1 MPRNLIIRVGIDASG
16 YSKGLKRVKEETKSV
31 SEQMEQE
38 TAAASVSQ
46 RVNKIMAEKS
56 YTAVPQAGTSV
67 TDRVG
72 SMLNGGI
79 PLITEVDVNNIA
91 EARRQAEDLA
101 AAITKM
107 EAKGAALPSAKF
119 ADAEKYYQASAMYEG
134 ITAKIYDYDTALR
147 QQLQAQIEGEAAA
160 VQQAQAQ
167 EAAAESQRNVSR
179 ETQGLAGKVKSAW
192 GNLIR
197 YVRGLQSTEEAANDA
212 ARGVSRFSSAAS
224 TTARVTGWLGRSA
237 LQLVKLPFRVLGS
250 GASLI
255 KRMGDSARSSS
266 GGLSSMVRSIRN
278 IGLLSVGLRIAGA
291 AFGRLRSIVSEYISS
306 NAQLQAQVNGLK
318 NGLGQALAPAIGM
331 VVNLFA
337 QLMPYVLGVANA
349 IGSLMG
355 SLFGSAWNKAAA
367 GASKTAAATGSAAK
381 AQKELN
387 NQLLGF
393 DTITRLE
400 DNDTSDAS
408 GGGGGGGAGATAI
421 EAKTPAWMER
431 FKKSFT
437 DLFTSDEF
445 KAANIGGKLGMSL
458 QTGLDWLG
466 GEAMNFDWNGVG
478 KKLRANWDSF
488 WSSGAVESF
497 GRTVGIALAGIGD
510 LIIGFMGPAWDEM
523 GQAWKNEGV
532 QGILVYVGGM
542 LTAGVGKLTSGLF
555 TRLISPMFQG
565 MADFFREHGHQ
576 SLAGFFQGLADK
588 TAKIGQDIKTYFVDP
603 IVNGVKNLLG
613 IHSPSTVFAGIASYC
628 VEGFTQKFG
637 QLKNKITEKV
647 TGVWDSVKNVADK
660 VKNAFR
666 FNWQLPSLKLPHIQ
680 VDWVKAGG
688 VLSKFLGI
696 SHIPSLS
703 VKWFAQ
709 GGILNGAQLFGR
721 AGGTLLGGGEA
732 GREAVL
738 PLDSNTGWMDKIA
751 DRVVSRLGTGND
763 GPVTINLILDGKTLT
778 SYVIQSLRRQAR
790 GSGQPAWG

>member
-16 YSKGLKRVKEETKSV
+16 YSKGLKKVKEETKSV
-31 SEQMEQE
+31 SDQLAKT

-46 RVNKIMAEKS
+46 RVAP
-56 YTAVPQAGTSV
+56 AQAGTSV

-72 SMLNGGI
+72 SMLKEGGI
-79 PLITEVDVNNIA
+79 PLITDVDVNNIA
-91 EARRQAEDLA
+91 EARRQAADLA
-101 AAITKM
+101 AVMTKLQ
-107 EAKGAALPSAKF
+107 AKGAGAK
-119 ADAEKYYQASAMYEG
+119 DATGPDVEKYWQVKGMYEA
-134 ITAKIYDYDTALR
+134 ITDDIRTYDTALAE
-147 QQLQAQIEGEAAA
+147 QAG
-160 VQQAQAQ
+160 AQANA
-167 EAAAESQRNVSR
+167 EAEAER
-179 ETQGLAGKVKSAW
+179 LARAENSVLWNLGKIAGDNKT
-192 GNLIR
+192 GNFF
-197 YVRGLQSTEEAANDA
+197 RGLYNNVEKCRSGFQKFRQVQADSEAEMYRVSSRARSVGRAIGNVANA
-212 ARGVSRFSSAAS
+212 LGRIVRAP
-224 TTARVTGWLGRSA
+224 VTGIKKIASKLQEVGHSA
-237 LQLVKLPFRVLGS
+237 K
-250 GASLI
+250 
-255 KRMGDSARSSS
+255 SST

-278 IGLLSVGLRIAGA
+278 IGLLSVGLRLAGA
-291 AFGRLRSIVSEYISS
+291 AFGRLRSIVSDYISS

-318 NGLGQALAPAIGM
+318 NGLGQALAPAVGM
-331 VVNLFA
+331 VVNLFS

-355 SLFGSAWNKAAA
+355 SLFGSAWSKAAA

-437 DLFTSDEF
+437 DLFASDEF

-488 WSSGAVESF
+488 WNSGAVESL

-510 LIIGFMGPAWDEM
+510 LIIGFMGPAWNEM

-542 LTAGVGKLTSGLF
+542 LTAGVLKLTSGLF

-565 MADFFREHGHQ
+565 MADFFRKHGHQ

-588 TAKIGQDIKTYFVDP
+588 TAKIGQDIKTHFVDP

-613 IHSPSTVFAGIASYC
+613 IHSPSTVFADIAGYC
-628 VEGFTQKFG
+628 VEGFTQKFS

-660 VKNAFR
+660 VKNAFH

-688 VLSKFLGI
+688 VLSKFFGI
-696 SHIPSLS
+696 SHIPNLS

-721 AGGTLLGGGEA
+721 VGSTLLGGGEA

-738 PLDSNTGWMDKIA
+738 PLDRNTGWMDKIA

-763 GPVTINLILDGKTLT
+763 GPVTINLLLDGKTLT

>member
-16 YSKGLKRVKEETKSV
+16 YSKGLKKVKEETQSV
-31 SEQMEQE
+31 SDQLAKT
-38 TAAASVSQ
+38 TAAASMSQ
-46 RVNKIMAEKS
+46 RVAP
-56 YTAVPQAGTSV
+56 AQAGTSV

-72 SMLNGGI
+72 SMLKEGGI
-79 PLITEVDVNNIA
+79 PLITDVDVNNIA
-91 EARRQAEDLA
+91 EARRQAADLA
-101 AAITKM
+101 AVMTKLQ
-107 EAKGAALPSAKF
+107 AKGAAAK
-119 ADAEKYYQASAMYEG
+119 DATGPDVEKYWQVKGMYEA
-134 ITAKIYDYDTALR
+134 ITADIYNYDEALR
-147 QQLQAQIEGEAAA
+147 QQYQAQMDAENAA
-160 VQQAQAQ
+160 VSQAQAQ
-167 EAAAESQRNVSR
+167 EAAAAGQRDVSR
-179 ETQGLAGKVKSAW
+179 ETQGLAGKIKSAW
-192 GNLIR
+192 GSLKSYIK
-197 YVRGLQSTEEAANDA
+197 GLYSTEEAANDA
-212 ARGVSRFSSAAS
+212 ARGVSRFSGAAS

-250 GASLI
+250 GASMI
-255 KRMGDSARSSS
+255 RRMGDSARSST
-266 GGLSSMVRSIRN
+266 GGLSSMVRSLRN
-278 IGLLSVGLRIAGA
+278 ISLLSVGLKIAGA
-291 AFGRLRSIVSEYISS
+291 AFGRLRSIVSDYISN

-400 DNDTSDAS
+400 DNSSEDSS
-408 GGGGGGGAGATAI
+408 GGGGGGGGAGATAI

-437 DLFTSDEF
+437 DLFASDEF
-445 KAANIGGKLGMSL
+445 EAANIGGKLGMSL
-458 QTGLDWLG
+458 QTALDWLG
-466 GEAMNFDWNGVG
+466 SEAMNFDWNGVG

-488 WSSGAVESF
+488 WNSGAVESL

-588 TAKIGQDIKTYFVDP
+588 TAKIGQDIKTHFVDP

-660 VKNAFR
+660 IKNAFK

-680 VDWVKAGG
+680 VDWVEAGG

-721 AGGTLLGGGEA
+721 AGSTLLGGGEA

-763 GPVTINLILDGKTLT
+763 GPVTINLLLDGKILT

-790 GSGQPAWG
+790 GAGQPAWG

>member
-16 YSKGLKRVKEETKSV
+16 YSKGLKKVKEETQSV
-31 SEQMEQE
+31 SDQLAKT

-46 RVNKIMAEKS
+46 RVAP
-56 YTAVPQAGTSV
+56 AQAGTSV

-72 SMLNGGI
+72 SMLKEGGI
-79 PLITEVDVNNIA
+79 PLITEIDVNNIA

-101 AAITKM
+101 AVMTKLQ
-107 EAKGAALPSAKF
+107 AKGAGAK
-119 ADAEKYYQASAMYEG
+119 DATGPDVEKYWQVKGMYEA
-134 ITAKIYDYDTALR
+134 ITDDIRTYDTALAE
-147 QQLQAQIEGEAAA
+147 QAG
-160 VQQAQAQ
+160 AQANA
-167 EAAAESQRNVSR
+167 EAEAER
-179 ETQGLAGKVKSAW
+179 LARAENSVLWNLGKIAGDNKT
-192 GNLIR
+192 GNFF
-197 YVRGLQSTEEAANDA
+197 RGLYNNVEKCRSGFQKFRQVQADSEAEMYRVSSRARSVGRAIGNVANA
-212 ARGVSRFSSAAS
+212 LGRIVRAP
-224 TTARVTGWLGRSA
+224 VTGIKKIASKLQEVGHSA
-237 LQLVKLPFRVLGS
+237 K
-250 GASLI
+250 
-255 KRMGDSARSSS
+255 SST

-278 IGLLSVGLRIAGA
+278 IGLLSVGLRLAGA
-291 AFGRLRSIVSEYISS
+291 AFGRLRSIVSDYISN

-318 NGLGQALAPAIGM
+318 AGLGQALAPAIGM
-331 VVNLFA
+331 VINLFA

-445 KAANIGGKLGMSL
+445 KAANIGGKLGMSI

-466 GEAMNFDWNGVG
+466 TEAGNFDWSGAG
-478 KKLRANWDSF
+478 KRLRANWDSF

-497 GRTVGIALAGIGD
+497 GRTLGTVLAGIGD
-510 LIIGFMGPAWDEM
+510 FAIGFLGPTWSELQ
-523 GQAWKNEGV
+523 QAWKNEGV
-532 QGILVYVGGM
+532 QGILVYIGGM
-542 LTAGVGKLTSGLF
+542 TLAGVGKLTSGLF

-588 TAKIGQDIKTYFVDP
+588 TAKIGQDLKTYFVDP

-613 IHSPSTVFAGIASYC
+613 IHSPSTVFEGIAGYC
-628 VEGFTQKFG
+628 VEGFTQKFS

-660 VKNAFR
+660 VKNAFH

-680 VDWVKAGG
+680 VDWVEAGG
-688 VLSKFLGI
+688 VLSKFFGI
-696 SHIPSLS
+696 SHIPNLS

-721 AGGTLLGGGEA
+721 VGSTLLGGGEA

-738 PLDSNTGWMDKIA
+738 PLDRNTGWMDKIA

-763 GPVTINLILDGKTLT
+763 GPVTINLMLDGKILT

-790 GSGQPAWG
+790 GAGQPAWG

>member
-16 YSKGLKRVKEETKSV
+16 YSKGLKKVKEETQSV
-31 SEQMEQE
+31 SDQLAKT
-38 TAAASVSQ
+38 TAAASMSQ
-46 RVNKIMAEKS
+46 RVAP
-56 YTAVPQAGTSV
+56 AQAGTSV

-72 SMLNGGI
+72 SMLKEGGI
-79 PLITEVDVNNIA
+79 PLITDINVNNIA
-91 EARRQAEDLA
+91 EARRQAADLA
-101 AAITKM
+101 AVMTKLQ
-107 EAKGAALPSAKF
+107 AKGAATPGATG
-119 ADAEKYYQASAMYEG
+119 ADAEKYWQVKGMYEA
-134 ITAKIYDYDTALR
+134 ITTDIYNYDEALR
-147 QQLQAQIEGEAAA
+147 QQYQAQMDAENAA
-160 VQQAQAQ
+160 VSQAQAQ
-167 EAAAESQRNVSR
+167 ETAAESQRNVSR

-192 GNLIR
+192 GSLKSYIK
-197 YVRGLQSTEEAANDA
+197 GLYSTEDAANDA
-212 ARGVSRFSSAAS
+212 ARGVSRFSRAAS

-291 AFGRLRSIVSEYISS
+291 AFGRLRGIVSEYISS
-306 NAQLQAQVNGLK
+306 NTQLQAQVNGLK

-355 SLFGSAWNKAAA
+355 SLFGSAWSKAAA

-488 WSSGAVESF
+488 WSSGAVESL

-532 QGILVYVGGM
+532 QGIIVYVGGM

-588 TAKIGQDIKTYFVDP
+588 TAKIGQDIKTHFVDP

-613 IHSPSTVFAGIASYC
+613 IHSPSTVFAGIAGYC
-628 VEGFTQKFG
+628 VEGFTRKFS

-660 VKNAFR
+660 VKNAFK

-680 VDWVKAGG
+680 VDWVEAGG

-696 SHIPSLS
+696 SHIPNLS

-721 AGGTLLGGGEA
+721 AGSTLLGGGEA

-738 PLDSNTGWMDKIA
+738 PLDRNTGWMDKIA

>member
-16 YSKGLKRVKEETKSV
+16 YSKGLKKVEAETKSV
-31 SEQMEQE
+31 SEKLANE
-38 TAAASVSQ
+38 TSSVSQ
-46 RVNKIMAEKS
+46 RVAAS
-56 YTAVPQAGTSV
+56 QRVAPAQAGTSV

-72 SMLNGGI
+72 SMLKEGGI
-79 PLITEVDVNNIA
+79 PLITDIDVNNIA

-101 AAITKM
+101 AVMTKLQ
-107 EAKGAALPSAKF
+107 AKGAGAK
-119 ADAEKYYQASAMYEG
+119 DATGPDVEKYWQVKGMYEA
-134 ITAKIYDYDTALR
+134 ITDDIRTYDTALAE
-147 QQLQAQIEGEAAA
+147 QAG
-160 VQQAQAQ
+160 AQANA
-167 EAAAESQRNVSR
+167 EAEAER
-179 ETQGLAGKVKSAW
+179 LARAENSVLWNLGKIAGDNKT
-192 GNLIR
+192 GNFF
-197 YVRGLQSTEEAANDA
+197 RGLYNNVEKCRSGFQKFRQVQADSEAEMYRVSSRARSVGRAIGNVANA
-212 ARGVSRFSSAAS
+212 LGRIVRAP
-224 TTARVTGWLGRSA
+224 VTGIKKIASKLQEVGHSA
-237 LQLVKLPFRVLGS
+237 K
-250 GASLI
+250 
-255 KRMGDSARSSS
+255 SST

-278 IGLLSVGLRIAGA
+278 IGLLSVGLRLAGA
-291 AFGRLRSIVSEYISS
+291 AFGRLRSIVSDYISN

-331 VVNLFA
+331 VVNLFS

-393 DTITRLE
+393 NTITRLE
-400 DNDTSDAS
+400 DNSSEDSS
-408 GGGGGGGAGATAI
+408 GGGGGGGGAGATAI

-437 DLFTSDEF
+437 DLFASDEF

-458 QTGLDWLG
+458 QTALDWLG

-488 WSSGAVESF
+488 WNSGAVESL

-555 TRLISPMFQG
+555 TRLIAPMFQG

-588 TAKIGQDIKTYFVDP
+588 TAKIGQDIKTHFVDP

-613 IHSPSTVFAGIASYC
+613 IHSPSTVFADIASYC
-628 VEGFTQKFG
+628 VEGFTQKFN

-660 VKNAFR
+660 VKNAFH

-680 VDWVKAGG
+680 VDWVEAGG

-696 SHIPSLS
+696 SHIPNLS

-721 AGGTLLGGGEA
+721 VGSTLLGGGEA

-738 PLDSNTGWMDKIA
+738 PLDRNTGWMDKIA

-763 GPVTINLILDGKTLT
+763 GPVIINLLLDGKTLT

>member
-16 YSKGLKRVKEETKSV
+16 YSKGLKKVKEETKSV
-31 SEQMEQE
+31 SDQLAKTT
-38 TAAASVSQ
+38 TAASMSQ
-46 RVNKIMAEKS
+46 RVAP
-56 YTAVPQAGTSV
+56 AQAGTSV

-72 SMLNGGI
+72 SMLKEGGI
-79 PLITEVDVNNIA
+79 PLITEIDVNNIA

-101 AAITKM
+101 AVMTKLQ
-107 EAKGAALPSAKF
+107 AKGAGAK
-119 ADAEKYYQASAMYEG
+119 DATGPDVEKYWQVKGMYEA
-134 ITAKIYDYDTALR
+134 ITDDIRTYDTALAE
-147 QQLQAQIEGEAAA
+147 QAG
-160 VQQAQAQ
+160 AQANA
-167 EAAAESQRNVSR
+167 EAEAER
-179 ETQGLAGKVKSAW
+179 LARAENSVLWNLGKIAGDNKT
-192 GNLIR
+192 GNFF
-197 YVRGLQSTEEAANDA
+197 RGLYNNVEKCRSGFQKFRQVQADSEAEMYRVSSRARSVGRAIGNVANA
-212 ARGVSRFSSAAS
+212 LGRIVRAP
-224 TTARVTGWLGRSA
+224 VTGIKKIASKLQEVGHSA
-237 LQLVKLPFRVLGS
+237 K
-250 GASLI
+250 
-255 KRMGDSARSSS
+255 SST

-278 IGLLSVGLRIAGA
+278 IGLLSVGLRLAGA
-291 AFGRLRSIVSEYISS
+291 AFGRLRSIVSDYISN

-331 VVNLFA
+331 VVNLFS
-337 QLMPYVLGVANA
+337 QLIPYVLGVANA

-445 KAANIGGKLGMSL
+445 KAANIGGKLGMSI

-466 GEAMNFDWNGVG
+466 TEAGNFDWSGAG
-478 KKLRANWDSF
+478 KRLRANWDSF

-497 GRTVGIALAGIGD
+497 GRTLGTVLAGIGD
-510 LIIGFMGPAWDEM
+510 FAIGFLGPTWSELQ
-523 GQAWKNEGV
+523 QAWKNEGV
-532 QGILVYVGGM
+532 QGILVYIGGM
-542 LTAGVGKLTSGLF
+542 TLAGVGKLTSGLF

-613 IHSPSTVFAGIASYC
+613 IHSPSTVFAGIAGYC
-628 VEGFTQKFG
+628 VEGFTQKFS

-660 VKNAFR
+660 VKNAFH

-680 VDWVKAGG
+680 VDWVEAGG
-688 VLSKFLGI
+688 VLSKFFGI
-696 SHIPSLS
+696 SHIPNLS

-721 AGGTLLGGGEA
+721 VGSTLLGGGEA

-738 PLDSNTGWMDKIA
+738 PLDRNTGWMDKIA

-763 GPVTINLILDGKTLT
+763 GPVTINLLLDGKTLT

>member
-16 YSKGLKRVKEETKSV
+16 YSKGLKRVKEETQSV
-31 SEQMEQE
+31 SDQLAKT

-46 RVNKIMAEKS
+46 RVAP
-56 YTAVPQAGTSV
+56 AQAGTSV

-72 SMLNGGI
+72 SMLKEGGI
-79 PLITEVDVNNIA
+79 PLITDIDVNNIA

-101 AAITKM
+101 AVMTKLQ
-107 EAKGAALPSAKF
+107 AKGAAASGATG
-119 ADAEKYYQASAMYEG
+119 ADAEKYWQVKGMYEA
-134 ITAKIYDYDTALR
+134 ITADIYNYDEALR
-147 QQLQAQIEGEAAA
+147 QQYQAQLDAENAA
-160 VQQAQAQ
+160 VSQAQAQ
-167 EAAAESQRNVSR
+167 ESAAASQRDVSR
-179 ETQGLAGKVKSAW
+179 ETQGLAGKIKSAW
-192 GNLIR
+192 GSLKSYIK
-197 YVRGLQSTEEAANDA
+197 GLYSTDEAANDA

-250 GASLI
+250 GASMI
-255 KRMGDSARSSS
+255 RRMGDSARSSS

-306 NAQLQAQVNGLK
+306 NDALQAQVNGLK

-400 DNDTSDAS
+400 DNSSEDSS
-408 GGGGGGGAGATAI
+408 GGGGGGGGAGATAI

-437 DLFTSDEF
+437 DLFASDEF

-458 QTGLDWLG
+458 QTALDWLG
-466 GEAMNFDWNGVG
+466 SEAMNFDWNGVG

-488 WSSGAVESF
+488 WNSGAVESL

-613 IHSPSTVFAGIASYC
+613 IHSPSTVFADIAGYC

-647 TGVWDSVKNVADK
+647 TGVWDAVKDVADK

-680 VDWVKAGG
+680 VDWVAAGG

-703 VKWFAQ
+703 VKWFAK
-709 GGILNGAQLFGR
+709 GGILDGAQLFGR
-721 AGGTLLGGGEA
+721 AGSTLLGGGEA

-751 DRVVSRLGTGND
+751 DRVVSRLGTWND
-763 GPVTINLILDGKTLT
+763 GPVTINLILDGRTLT
-778 SYVIQSLRRQAR
+778 SYVIQSLRRRAR

>member
-16 YSKGLKRVKEETKSV
+16 YSKGLKRVKEETQSV
-31 SEQMEQE
+31 SDQLAKT

-46 RVNKIMAEKS
+46 RVAP
-56 YTAVPQAGTSV
+56 AQAGTSV

-72 SMLNGGI
+72 SMIKEGGI
-79 PLITEVDVNNIA
+79 PLITDIDVNNIA

-101 AAITKM
+101 AVMTKLQ
-107 EAKGAALPSAKF
+107 AKGAAASGATG
-119 ADAEKYYQASAMYEG
+119 ADAEKYWQVKGMYEA
-134 ITAKIYDYDTALR
+134 ITADIYNYDEALR
-147 QQLQAQIEGEAAA
+147 QQYQAQMDAENAA
-160 VQQAQAQ
+160 VSQAQAQ
-167 EAAAESQRNVSR
+167 EAAAAGQRDVSR
-179 ETQGLAGKVKSAW
+179 ETQGLAGKIKRAW
-192 GNLIR
+192 GSLKSYIK
-197 YVRGLQSTEEAANDA
+197 GLHSTEEAANDA
-212 ARGVSRFSSAAS
+212 ARGVSRFSGAAS

-255 KRMGDSARSSS
+255 KRMGDSARSST
-266 GGLSSMVRSIRN
+266 GGLGSMVRSIRN

-291 AFGRLRSIVSEYISS
+291 AFGRLRSIVSDYISS

-400 DNDTSDAS
+400 DNSSEDSS
-408 GGGGGGGAGATAI
+408 GGGGGGGGPGATAI

-431 FKKSFT
+431 FKNSFT

-458 QTGLDWLG
+458 QTALDWLG

-488 WSSGAVESF
+488 WNSGAVESL

-510 LIIGFMGPAWDEM
+510 LIIGFLGPAWDEM
-523 GQAWKNEGV
+523 GQAWKNKGV

-588 TAKIGQDIKTYFVDP
+588 TAKIGQDIKIHFVDP

-613 IHSPSTVFAGIASYC
+613 IHSPSTVFADIASYC

-637 QLKNKITEKV
+637 KLKNKITEKV

-680 VDWVKAGG
+680 VDWVAAGG

-703 VKWFAQ
+703 VKWFAK
-709 GGILNGAQLFGR
+709 GGILDGAQLFGR
-721 AGGTLLGGGEA
+721 AGSTLLGGGEA

-763 GPVTINLILDGKTLT
+763 GPVTINLLLDGKILT

-790 GSGQPAWG
+790 GAGQPAWG

>member
-16 YSKGLKRVKEETKSV
+16 YSKGLKKVKEETKSV
-31 SEQMEQE
+31 SDQLAKT

-46 RVNKIMAEKS
+46 RVAP
-56 YTAVPQAGTSV
+56 AQAGTSV

-72 SMLNGGI
+72 SMLKEGGT
-79 PLITEVDVNNIA
+79 PLITDVDVNNIA
-91 EARRQAEDLA
+91 EARRQAADLA
-101 AAITKM
+101 AVMTKLQ
-107 EAKGAALPSAKF
+107 AKGAAAK
-119 ADAEKYYQASAMYEG
+119 DATGPDVEKYWQVKGMYEA
-134 ITAKIYDYDTALR
+134 ITDDIRTYDTALAE
-147 QQLQAQIEGEAAA
+147 QAG
-160 VQQAQAQ
+160 AQANA
-167 EAAAESQRNVSR
+167 EAEAERLSR
-179 ETQGLAGKVKSAW
+179 AENSVLWNLGKIAGDNKT
-192 GNLIR
+192 GNFF
-197 YVRGLQSTEEAANDA
+197 RGLYNNVEKCRSGFQKFRQVQADSEAEMYRVSSRARSVGRAIGNVANA
-212 ARGVSRFSSAAS
+212 LGRIVRAP
-224 TTARVTGWLGRSA
+224 VTGIKKIASKLQEVGHSA
-237 LQLVKLPFRVLGS
+237 K
-250 GASLI
+250 
-255 KRMGDSARSSS
+255 SST

-278 IGLLSVGLRIAGA
+278 IGLLSVGLRLAGA
-291 AFGRLRSIVSEYISS
+291 AFGRLRSIVSDYISS

-355 SLFGSAWNKAAA
+355 SLFGSAWSKAAA

-488 WSSGAVESF
+488 WNSGAVESL

-565 MADFFREHGHQ
+565 MADFFRKHGHQ

-588 TAKIGQDIKTYFVDP
+588 TAKIGQDIKTHFVDP

-613 IHSPSTVFAGIASYC
+613 IHSPSTVFAGIAGYC
-628 VEGFTQKFG
+628 VEGFTQKFS

-660 VKNAFR
+660 VKNAFK

-680 VDWVKAGG
+680 VDWVEAGG

-696 SHIPSLS
+696 SHIPNLS

-721 AGGTLLGGGEA
+721 AGSTLLGGGEA

-738 PLDSNTGWMDKIA
+738 PLDRNTGWMDKIA

>member
-16 YSKGLKRVKEETKSV
+16 YSKGLKKVKEETQSV
-31 SEQMEQE
+31 SDQLAKT

-46 RVNKIMAEKS
+46 RVAP
-56 YTAVPQAGTSV
+56 AQAGTSV

-72 SMLNGGI
+72 SMLKEGGI
-79 PLITEVDVNNIA
+79 PLITDVDVNNIA
-91 EARRQAEDLA
+91 EARRQAADLA
-101 AAITKM
+101 AVMTKLQ
-107 EAKGAALPSAKF
+107 AKGAGAK
-119 ADAEKYYQASAMYEG
+119 DATGPDVEKYWQVKGMYEA
-134 ITAKIYDYDTALR
+134 ITDDIRTYDTALAE
-147 QQLQAQIEGEAAA
+147 QAG
-160 VQQAQAQ
+160 AQANA
-167 EAAAESQRNVSR
+167 EAEAER
-179 ETQGLAGKVKSAW
+179 LARAENSVLWNLGKIAGDNKT
-192 GNLIR
+192 GNFF
-197 YVRGLQSTEEAANDA
+197 RGLYNNVEKCRSGFQKFRQVQADSEAEMYRVSSRARSVGRAIGNVANA
-212 ARGVSRFSSAAS
+212 LGRIVRAP
-224 TTARVTGWLGRSA
+224 VTGIKKIASKLQEVGHSA
-237 LQLVKLPFRVLGS
+237 K
-250 GASLI
+250 
-255 KRMGDSARSSS
+255 SST

-278 IGLLSVGLRIAGA
+278 IGLLSVGLRLAGA
-291 AFGRLRSIVSEYISS
+291 AFGRLRSIVSDYISN

-331 VVNLFA
+331 VVNLFS

-400 DNDTSDAS
+400 DNSSEDSS
-408 GGGGGGGAGATAI
+408 GGGGGGGGAGATAI

-437 DLFTSDEF
+437 DQFASDEF
-445 KAANIGGKLGMSL
+445 EAANIGGKLGMSL
-458 QTGLDWLG
+458 QTALDWLG

-488 WSSGAVESF
+488 WNSGAVESL
-497 GRTVGIALAGIGD
+497 GRTVGIALAGIGA

-588 TAKIGQDIKTYFVDP
+588 TAKIGQDIKTHLVDP

-613 IHSPSTVFAGIASYC
+613 IHSPSTVFAEIAGYC

-647 TGVWDSVKNVADK
+647 TGIWTSVQEVANK
-660 VKNAFR
+660 IKNAFN
-666 FNWQLPSLKLPHIQ
+666 FSWKLPSLKLPHIQ

-696 SHIPSLS
+696 SHIPNLS

-721 AGGTLLGGGEA
+721 VGSTLLGGGEA

-738 PLDSNTGWMDKIA
+738 PLDRNTGWMDKIA

-763 GPVTINLILDGKTLT
+763 GPVTINLLLDGKTLT

>member
-16 YSKGLKRVKEETKSV
+16 YSKGLKRVKEETQSV
-31 SEQMEQE
+31 SDQLAKT
-38 TAAASVSQ
+38 TAAASMSQ
-46 RVNKIMAEKS
+46 RVAP
-56 YTAVPQAGTSV
+56 AQAGTSV

-72 SMLNGGI
+72 SMLKEGGI
-79 PLITEVDVNNIA
+79 PLITDINVNNIA
-91 EARRQAEDLA
+91 EARRQAADLA
-101 AAITKM
+101 AVMTKLQ
-107 EAKGAALPSAKF
+107 AKGAATPGATG
-119 ADAEKYYQASAMYEG
+119 ADAEKYWQVKGMYEA
-134 ITAKIYDYDTALR
+134 ITTDIYSYDEALR
-147 QQLQAQIEGEAAA
+147 QQYQAQMDAENAA
-160 VQQAQAQ
+160 VSQAQAQ
-167 EAAAESQRNVSR
+167 ETAAEGQRNVSR
-179 ETQGLAGKVKSAW
+179 EAQGLAGKIKSAW
-192 GNLIR
+192 GSLKSYIK
-197 YVRGLQSTEEAANDA
+197 GLYSTEEAANDA
-212 ARGVSRFSSAAS
+212 ARGVSRFSRAAS

-237 LQLVKLPFRVLGS
+237 LQLVKLPFRVLSS

-255 KRMGDSARSSS
+255 KRMGDSARSSN

-355 SLFGSAWNKAAA
+355 SLFGSAWSKAAA

-408 GGGGGGGAGATAI
+408 GGGGGGGAGTTAI

-488 WSSGAVESF
+488 WNSGAVESL

-510 LIIGFMGPAWDEM
+510 LIIGFMGPAWNEM

-532 QGILVYVGGM
+532 QGIIVYVGGM

-565 MADFFREHGHQ
+565 MADFFRKHGHQ

-588 TAKIGQDIKTYFVDP
+588 TAKIGQDIKTHFVDP

-613 IHSPSTVFAGIASYC
+613 IHSPSTVFADIAGYC
-628 VEGFTQKFG
+628 VEGFTRKFS

-660 VKNAFR
+660 VKNAFK

-680 VDWVKAGG
+680 VDWVEAGG

-696 SHIPSLS
+696 SHIPNLS

-721 AGGTLLGGGEA
+721 AGSTLLGGGEA

-738 PLDSNTGWMDKIA
+738 PLDRNTGWMDKIA

>member
-16 YSKGLKRVKEETKSV
+16 YSKGLKKVKEETQSV
-31 SEQMEQE
+31 SDQLAKT

-46 RVNKIMAEKS
+46 RVAP
-56 YTAVPQAGTSV
+56 AQAGTSV

-72 SMLNGGI
+72 SMLKEGGI
-79 PLITEVDVNNIA
+79 PLITDIDVNNIA

-101 AAITKM
+101 AVMTKLQ
-107 EAKGAALPSAKF
+107 AKGAGAK
-119 ADAEKYYQASAMYEG
+119 DATGPDVEKYWQVKGMYEA
-134 ITAKIYDYDTALR
+134 ITDDIYNYDEALR
-147 QQLQAQIEGEAAA
+147 QQYQAQMDAENAA
-160 VQQAQAQ
+160 VSQAQAQ
-167 EAAAESQRNVSR
+167 EAAAAGQRDVSR
-179 ETQGLAGKVKSAW
+179 EAQGLAGKIKSAW
-192 GNLIR
+192 GSLRSYIK
-197 YVRGLQSTEEAANDA
+197 GLYSTEEAANDA
-212 ARGVSRFSSAAS
+212 ARGVSRFSGAAS

-255 KRMGDSARSSS
+255 KRMGDSARSST
-266 GGLSSMVRSIRN
+266 GGLSSMVRSLRN
-278 IGLLSVGLRIAGA
+278 IGMLSIGLRLAGA
-291 AFGRLRSIVSEYISS
+291 AFGRLRSIVSDYISS

-445 KAANIGGKLGMSL
+445 KAANIGGKLGMSI

-466 GEAMNFDWNGVG
+466 TEAGNFDWSGAG
-478 KKLRANWDSF
+478 KRLRANWDSF

-497 GRTVGIALAGIGD
+497 GRTLGTVLAGIGD
-510 LIIGFMGPAWDEM
+510 FAIGFLGPTWSELQ
-523 GQAWKNEGV
+523 QAWKNEGV
-532 QGILVYVGGM
+532 QGILVYIGGM
-542 LTAGVGKLTSGLF
+542 TLAGVGKLTSGLF

-588 TAKIGQDIKTYFVDP
+588 TAKIGQDIKTHFVDP

-613 IHSPSTVFAGIASYC
+613 IHSPSTVFADIASYC
-628 VEGFTQKFG
+628 VEGFTQKFN

-666 FNWQLPSLKLPHIQ
+666 FSWQLPSLKLPHIQ
-680 VDWVKAGG
+680 VDWVEAGG

-703 VKWFAQ
+703 VKWFAK

-721 AGGTLLGGGEA
+721 VGSTLLGGGEA

-738 PLDSNTGWMDKIA
+738 PLDSNTGWMDKVA
-751 DRVVSRLGTGND
+751 DRVVSRLGTWND
-763 GPVTINLILDGKTLT
+763 GPVTINLILDGRTLT
-778 SYVIQSLRRQAR
+778 SYVIQSLRRRAR

>member
-16 YSKGLKRVKEETKSV
+16 YSKGLKRVKEETQSV
-31 SEQMEQE
+31 SDQLART
-38 TAAASVSQ
+38 TAAASMSQ
-46 RVNKIMAEKS
+46 RVAP
-56 YTAVPQAGTSV
+56 AQAGTSV

-72 SMLNGGI
+72 SMLKEGGI
-79 PLITEVDVNNIA
+79 PLITDIDVNNIA
-91 EARRQAEDLA
+91 AARRQAADLA
-101 AAITKM
+101 AVITKLQ
-107 EAKGAALPSAKF
+107 AKGAAAPGATG
-119 ADAEKYYQASAMYEG
+119 ADAEKYWQVKGMYEA
-134 ITAKIYDYDTALR
+134 ITADIYSYDEALR
-147 QQLQAQIEGEAAA
+147 QQYQAQMDAENAA
-160 VQQAQAQ
+160 VSQAQAQ
-167 EAAAESQRNVSR
+167 ETAAESQRNVSR
-179 ETQGLAGKVKSAW
+179 ETQGLAGKIKSAW
-192 GNLIR
+192 GSLKSYIK
-197 YVRGLQSTEEAANDA
+197 GLYSTEEAANDA
-212 ARGVSRFSSAAS
+212 ARGVSRFSRAAS

-291 AFGRLRSIVSEYISS
+291 AFGRLRSIVSDYISS

-355 SLFGSAWNKAAA
+355 SLFGSAWSKAAA

-488 WSSGAVESF
+488 WSSGAVESL

-532 QGILVYVGGM
+532 QGIIVYIGGM

-588 TAKIGQDIKTYFVDP
+588 TAKIGQDIKTHFVDP

-613 IHSPSTVFAGIASYC
+613 IHSPSTVFAGIAGYC
-628 VEGFTQKFG
+628 VEGFTQKFS

-660 VKNAFR
+660 VKNAFK

-680 VDWVKAGG
+680 VDWVEAGG

-696 SHIPSLS
+696 SHIPNLS

-721 AGGTLLGGGEA
+721 AGSTLLGGGEA

-738 PLDSNTGWMDKIA
+738 PLDRNTGWMDKIA

>member
-16 YSKGLKRVKEETKSV
+16 YSKGLKKVKEETQSV
-31 SEQMEQE
+31 SDQLAKT

-46 RVNKIMAEKS
+46 RVAP
-56 YTAVPQAGTSV
+56 AQAGTSV

-72 SMLNGGI
+72 SMLKEGGI
-79 PLITEVDVNNIA
+79 PLITDIDVNNIA

-101 AAITKM
+101 AVMTKLQ
-107 EAKGAALPSAKF
+107 AKGAAASGATG
-119 ADAEKYYQASAMYEG
+119 ADAEKYWQVKGMYEA
-134 ITAKIYDYDTALR
+134 ITADIYNYDEALR
-147 QQLQAQIEGEAAA
+147 QQYQAQKEAENAA
-160 VQQAQAQ
+160 VSQAQAQ
-167 EAAAESQRNVSR
+167 EAAAAGQRDVSR
-179 ETQGLAGKVKSAW
+179 ETQGLAGKIKSAW
-192 GNLIR
+192 GSLKSYIK
-197 YVRGLQSTEEAANDA
+197 GLHSTEEAANDA
-212 ARGVSRFSSAAS
+212 ARGVSRFSGAAS

-250 GASLI
+250 GASMI
-255 KRMGDSARSSS
+255 RRMGDSARSST
-266 GGLSSMVRSIRN
+266 GGLSSMVRSLRN
-278 IGLLSVGLRIAGA
+278 ISLLSVGLKIAGA

-318 NGLGQALAPAIGM
+318 AGLGQALAPAIGM
-331 VVNLFA
+331 VVNLFS
-337 QLMPYVLGVANA
+337 QLMPYILGVANA

-400 DNDTSDAS
+400 DNSSEDSS
-408 GGGGGGGAGATAI
+408 GGGGGGGGAGATAI

-437 DLFTSDEF
+437 DLFASDEF

-458 QTGLDWLG
+458 QTALDWLG

-488 WSSGAVESF
+488 WNSGAVESL

-588 TAKIGQDIKTYFVDP
+588 TAKIGQDIKTHFVDP

-613 IHSPSTVFAGIASYC
+613 IHSPSTVFADIAGYC

-647 TGVWDSVKNVADK
+647 TGIWTSVQEIASK
-660 VKNAFR
+660 VKNAFN
-666 FNWQLPSLKLPHIQ
+666 FSWKLPSLKLPHIQ
-680 VDWVKAGG
+680 VDWVAAGG

-703 VKWFAQ
+703 VKWFAK
-709 GGILNGAQLFGR
+709 GGILDGAQLFGR
-721 AGGTLLGGGEA
+721 AGSTLLGGGEA

-751 DRVVSRLGTGND
+751 DRVVSRLGTWND
-763 GPVTINLILDGKTLT
+763 GPVTINLILDGRTLT

>member
-16 YSKGLKRVKEETKSV
+16 YSKGLKKVKEETQSV
-31 SEQMEQE
+31 SNQLAKT

-46 RVNKIMAEKS
+46 RVAP
-56 YTAVPQAGTSV
+56 AQAGTSV

-72 SMLNGGI
+72 SMLKEGGI
-79 PLITEVDVNNIA
+79 PLITDINVNNIA
-91 EARRQAEDLA
+91 AARRQAADLA
-101 AAITKM
+101 AVMTKLQ
-107 EAKGAALPSAKF
+107 AKGAATPGATG
-119 ADAEKYYQASAMYEG
+119 ADAEKYWQVKGMYEA
-134 ITAKIYDYDTALR
+134 ITTDIYNYDEALR
-147 QQLQAQIEGEAAA
+147 QQYQAQMDAENAA
-160 VQQAQAQ
+160 VSQAQAQ
-167 EAAAESQRNVSR
+167 ETAAESQRNVSR
-179 ETQGLAGKVKSAW
+179 ETQGLAGKIKSAW
-192 GNLIR
+192 GSLKSYIK
-197 YVRGLQSTEEAANDA
+197 GLYSTEDAANDA

-278 IGLLSVGLRIAGA
+278 IGLLSVGLRIVGA

-355 SLFGSAWNKAAA
+355 SLFGSAWSKAAA
-367 GASKTAAATGSAAK
+367 GASKTAAATGNAAK

-408 GGGGGGGAGATAI
+408 GGGGGGGTGATAI

-445 KAANIGGKLGMSL
+445 KAANIGGKLGMSI

-466 GEAMNFDWNGVG
+466 GEAMNFNWDGAG
-478 KKLRANWDSF
+478 KKLRENWDSF
-488 WSSGAVESF
+488 WNSGAVESL

-510 LIIGFMGPAWDEM
+510 LIIGFMGPAWNEM

-532 QGILVYVGGM
+532 QGIIVYVGGM

-588 TAKIGQDIKTYFVDP
+588 TAKIGQDIKTHFVDP

-613 IHSPSTVFAGIASYC
+613 IHSPSTVFADIAGYC
-628 VEGFTQKFG
+628 VEGFTRKFS

-660 VKNAFR
+660 VKNAFK

-680 VDWVKAGG
+680 VDWVEAGG

-696 SHIPSLS
+696 SHIPNLS

-721 AGGTLLGGGEA
+721 AGSTLLGGGEA

-738 PLDSNTGWMDKIA
+738 PLDRNTGWMDKIA

-790 GSGQPAWG
+790 GSGQPVWG

>member
-16 YSKGLKRVKEETKSV
+16 YTRGLQKLRAETKTV
-31 SEQMEQE
+31 SQQMEKE
-38 TAAASVSQ
+38 TQATGIRQQVAAAQ
-46 RVNKIMAEKS
+46 
-56 YTAVPQAGTSV
+56 PGTSV

-72 SMLNGGI
+72 SMLQSGGI
-79 PLITEVDVNNIA
+79 PLITDVNVNNIA

-101 AAITKM
+101 AVMTKLQ
-107 EAKGAALPSAKF
+107 AKGAAVPGATG
-119 ADAEKYYQASAMYEG
+119 ADAEKYWQVKGMYEA
-134 ITAKIYDYDTALR
+134 ITSDIYNYDEALR
-147 QQLQAQIEGEAAA
+147 QQLTAQYQAEDAA
-160 VQQAQAQ
+160 VRQAQAQ
-167 EAAAESQRNVSR
+167 EAAAASQRDVSR
-179 ETQGLAGKVKSAW
+179 ETQGLTGKVRSAW
-192 GNLIR
+192 GSLKSYIS
-197 YVRGLQSTEEAANDA
+197 GLYSTEEAATDA
-212 ARGVSRFSSAAS
+212 AQGVSRFSRAAN
-224 TTARVTGWLGRSA
+224 TTARVTGWLGKST
-237 LQLVKLPFRVLGS
+237 LQLVKLPFRVLGN

-255 KRMGDSARSSS
+255 KRMGDSARSSN
-266 GGLSSMVRSIRN
+266 GGLSSMVRSIRS
-278 IGLLSVGLRIAGA
+278 IGVLSVGLRIAGA

-306 NAQLQAQVNGLK
+306 NEALQAQVNGLK
-318 NGLGQALAPAIGM
+318 NSLGQALAPAIGM
-331 VVNLFA
+331 VVNLFS

-367 GASKTAAATGSAAK
+367 GANKTAAATGSAAK

-400 DNDTSDAS
+400 DNSSADTS
-408 GGGGGGGAGATAI
+408 GGGGGGGGTAAAAI

-431 FKKSFT
+431 FKTSFT
-437 DLFTSDEF
+437 DLFNSDEF

-466 GEAMNFDWNGVG
+466 GEAMNFNWNGAG

-488 WSSGAVESF
+488 WNSGAVESL

-510 LIIGFMGPAWDEM
+510 MIIGFMGPAWDEM

-532 QGILVYVGGM
+532 QGIIVYVGGM

-565 MADFFREHGHQ
+565 MADFFRDHGHQ

-588 TAKIGQDIKTYFVDP
+588 TAQIGQDIKKHFVDP

-613 IHSPSTVFAGIASYC
+613 IHSPSTVFANIAGYC
-628 VEGFTQKFG
+628 VDGFTQKFG

-647 TGVWDSVKNVADK
+647 TGVWTSVQDVADK
-660 VKNAFR
+660 VKNAFN
-666 FNWQLPSLKLPHIQ
+666 FNWQLPSLKLPHLQ
-680 VDWVKAGG
+680 VDWVEAGG
-688 VLSKFLGI
+688 VLSKFLGV
-696 SHIPSLS
+696 SHIPNLS

-709 GGILNGAQLFGR
+709 GGILDGAQLFGR
-721 AGGTLLGGGEA
+721 AGNTLLGGGEA
-732 GREAVL
+732 GREAIL
-738 PLDSNTGWMDKIA
+738 PLDRNTGWMDRIA
-751 DRVVSRLGTGND
+751 DRVVSRLGTGSD
-763 GPVTINLILDGKTLT
+763 GPVTINLLLDGKLLT

-790 GSGQPAWG
+790 ASGQPAWG

>member
-16 YSKGLKRVKEETKSV
+16 YSKGLKKVKEETQSV
-31 SEQMEQE
+31 SDQLAKT
-38 TAAASVSQ
+38 TAAASMSQ
-46 RVNKIMAEKS
+46 RVAP
-56 YTAVPQAGTSV
+56 AQAGTSV

-72 SMLNGGI
+72 SMLKEGGI
-79 PLITEVDVNNIA
+79 PLITDINVNNIA
-91 EARRQAEDLA
+91 EARRQAADLA
-101 AAITKM
+101 AVMTKLQ
-107 EAKGAALPSAKF
+107 AKGAATPGATG
-119 ADAEKYYQASAMYEG
+119 ADAEKYWQVKGMYEA
-134 ITAKIYDYDTALR
+134 ITTDIYNYDEALR
-147 QQLQAQIEGEAAA
+147 QQYQAQMDAENAA
-160 VQQAQAQ
+160 VSQAQAQ
-167 EAAAESQRNVSR
+167 ETAAESQRNVSR

-192 GNLIR
+192 GSLKSYIK
-197 YVRGLQSTEEAANDA
+197 GLYSTEDAANDA
-212 ARGVSRFSSAAS
+212 ARGVSRFSRAAS

-278 IGLLSVGLRIAGA
+278 IGLLSVGLRLAGA
-291 AFGRLRSIVSEYISS
+291 AFGRLRSIVSDYISN

-400 DNDTSDAS
+400 DNSSEDSS
-408 GGGGGGGAGATAI
+408 GGGGGGGGAGATAI

-437 DLFTSDEF
+437 DLFASDEF

-458 QTGLDWLG
+458 QTALDWLG
-466 GEAMNFDWNGVG
+466 SEAMNFDWNGVG

-488 WSSGAVESF
+488 WNSGAVESL

-532 QGILVYVGGM
+532 QGIIVYVGGM

-588 TAKIGQDIKTYFVDP
+588 TAKIGQDIKTHFVDP

-613 IHSPSTVFAGIASYC
+613 IHSPSTVFAGIAGYC
-628 VEGFTQKFG
+628 VEGFTRKFS

-660 VKNAFR
+660 VKNAFK

-680 VDWVKAGG
+680 VDWVEAGG

-696 SHIPSLS
+696 SHIPNLS

-721 AGGTLLGGGEA
+721 AGSTLLGGGEA

-738 PLDSNTGWMDKIA
+738 PLDRNTGWMDKIA

>member
-16 YSKGLKRVKEETKSV
+16 YSKGLKKVKEETKSV
-31 SEQMEQE
+31 SDQLAKT
-38 TAAASVSQ
+38 TAAASMSQ
-46 RVNKIMAEKS
+46 RVAP
-56 YTAVPQAGTSV
+56 AQAGTSV

-72 SMLNGGI
+72 SMLKEGGI
-79 PLITEVDVNNIA
+79 PLITDVDVNNIA
-91 EARRQAEDLA
+91 EARRQAADLA
-101 AAITKM
+101 AVMTKLQ
-107 EAKGAALPSAKF
+107 AKGASAPGATG
-119 ADAEKYYQASAMYEG
+119 ADAEKYWQVKGMYEA
-134 ITAKIYDYDTALR
+134 ITADIYNYDEALR
-147 QQLQAQIEGEAAA
+147 QQYQAQMDAENAA
-160 VQQAQAQ
+160 VSQAQAQ
-167 EAAAESQRNVSR
+167 EAAAAGQRDVSR
-179 ETQGLAGKVKSAW
+179 ETQGLAGKIKSAW
-192 GNLIR
+192 GSLRSYIK
-197 YVRGLQSTEEAANDA
+197 GLYSTEEAANDA
-212 ARGVSRFSSAAS
+212 ARGVSRFSGAAS

-250 GASLI
+250 GASMI
-255 KRMGDSARSSS
+255 RRMGDSARSST
-266 GGLSSMVRSIRN
+266 GGLSSMVRSLRN
-278 IGLLSVGLRIAGA
+278 ISLLSVGLRIAGA
-291 AFGRLRSIVSEYISS
+291 AFGRLRSIVSDYISS

-400 DNDTSDAS
+400 DNSSEDSS
-408 GGGGGGGAGATAI
+408 GGGGGGGGAGATAI

-437 DLFTSDEF
+437 DLFASDEF

-458 QTGLDWLG
+458 QTALDWLG

-488 WSSGAVESF
+488 WNSGAVESL

-588 TAKIGQDIKTYFVDP
+588 TAKIGQDIKIHFVDP

-613 IHSPSTVFAGIASYC
+613 IHSPSTVFADIASYC

-637 QLKNKITEKV
+637 KLKNKITEKV
-647 TGVWDSVKNVADK
+647 TGVWTSVQEIASK
-660 VKNAFR
+660 VKNAFN
-666 FNWQLPSLKLPHIQ
+666 FSWKLPSLKLPHIQ
-680 VDWVKAGG
+680 VDWVAAGG

-703 VKWFAQ
+703 VKWFAK

-721 AGGTLLGGGEA
+721 AGSTLLGGGEN

-763 GPVTINLILDGKTLT
+763 GPVTINLLLDGKILT

-790 GSGQPAWG
+790 GAGQPAWG

>member
-16 YSKGLKRVKEETKSV
+16 YSKGLKKVKEETQSV
-31 SEQMEQE
+31 SDQLAKT

-46 RVNKIMAEKS
+46 RVAP
-56 YTAVPQAGTSV
+56 AQAGTSV

-72 SMLNGGI
+72 SMLKEGGI
-79 PLITEVDVNNIA
+79 PLITEIDVNNIA

-101 AAITKM
+101 AVMTKLQ
-107 EAKGAALPSAKF
+107 AKGAGAK
-119 ADAEKYYQASAMYEG
+119 DATGPDVEKYWQVKGMYEA
-134 ITAKIYDYDTALR
+134 ITDDIRTYDTALAE
-147 QQLQAQIEGEAAA
+147 QAG
-160 VQQAQAQ
+160 AQANA
-167 EAAAESQRNVSR
+167 EAEAER
-179 ETQGLAGKVKSAW
+179 LARAENSVLWNLGKIAGDNKT
-192 GNLIR
+192 GNFF
-197 YVRGLQSTEEAANDA
+197 RGLYNNVEKCRSGFQKFRQVQADSEAEMYRVSSRARSVGRAIGNVANA
-212 ARGVSRFSSAAS
+212 LGRIVRAP
-224 TTARVTGWLGRSA
+224 VTGIKKIASKLQEVGHSA
-237 LQLVKLPFRVLGS
+237 K
-250 GASLI
+250 
-255 KRMGDSARSSS
+255 SST

-278 IGLLSVGLRIAGA
+278 IGLLSVGLRLAGA
-291 AFGRLRSIVSEYISS
+291 AFGRLRSIVSDYISN

-488 WSSGAVESF
+488 WNSGAVESL

-510 LIIGFMGPAWDEM
+510 LIIGFMGPAWNEM

-555 TRLISPMFQG
+555 TRLIAPMFQG

-588 TAKIGQDIKTYFVDP
+588 TAKIGQDIKTHFVDP

-613 IHSPSTVFAGIASYC
+613 IHSPSTVFADIASYC
-628 VEGFTQKFG
+628 VEGFTQKFN
-637 QLKNKITEKV
+637 QLRNKITEKV

-660 VKNAFR
+660 VKNAFH

-680 VDWVKAGG
+680 VDWVEAGG
-688 VLSKFLGI
+688 VLSKFFGI
-696 SHIPSLS
+696 SHIPNLS

-721 AGGTLLGGGEA
+721 VGSTLLGGGEA

-738 PLDSNTGWMDKIA
+738 PLDRNTGWMDKIA

-763 GPVTINLILDGKTLT
+763 GPVTINLLLDGKTLT

>member
-16 YSKGLKRVKEETKSV
+16 YSKGLKKVKEETQSV
-31 SEQMEQE
+31 SDQLAKT

-46 RVNKIMAEKS
+46 RVAP
-56 YTAVPQAGTSV
+56 AQAGTSV

-72 SMLNGGI
+72 SMLKEGGI
-79 PLITEVDVNNIA
+79 PLITEIDVNNIA

-101 AAITKM
+101 AVMTKLQ
-107 EAKGAALPSAKF
+107 AKGAGAK
-119 ADAEKYYQASAMYEG
+119 DATGPDVEKYWQVKGMYEA
-134 ITAKIYDYDTALR
+134 ITDDIRTYDTALAE
-147 QQLQAQIEGEAAA
+147 QAG
-160 VQQAQAQ
+160 AQANA
-167 EAAAESQRNVSR
+167 EAEAER
-179 ETQGLAGKVKSAW
+179 LARAENSVLWNLGKIAGDNKT
-192 GNLIR
+192 GNFF
-197 YVRGLQSTEEAANDA
+197 RGLYNNVEKCRSGFQKFRQVQADSEAEMYRVSSRARSVGRAIGNVANA
-212 ARGVSRFSSAAS
+212 LGRIVRAP
-224 TTARVTGWLGRSA
+224 VTGIKKNASKLQEVGHSA
-237 LQLVKLPFRVLGS
+237 K
-250 GASLI
+250 
-255 KRMGDSARSSS
+255 SST

-278 IGLLSVGLRIAGA
+278 IGLLSVGLRLAGA
-291 AFGRLRSIVSEYISS
+291 AFGRLRSIVSDYISN

-318 NGLGQALAPAIGM
+318 AGLGQALAPAIGM
-331 VVNLFA
+331 VINLFA

-445 KAANIGGKLGMSL
+445 KAANIGGKLGMSI

-466 GEAMNFDWNGVG
+466 TEAGNFDWSGAG
-478 KKLRANWDSF
+478 KRLRANWDSF

-497 GRTVGIALAGIGD
+497 GRTLGTVLAGIGD
-510 LIIGFMGPAWDEM
+510 FAIGFLGPTWSELQ
-523 GQAWKNEGV
+523 QAWKNEGV
-532 QGILVYVGGM
+532 QGILVYIGGM
-542 LTAGVGKLTSGLF
+542 TLAGVGKLTSGLF

-588 TAKIGQDIKTYFVDP
+588 TAKIGQDLKTYFVDP

-613 IHSPSTVFAGIASYC
+613 IHSPSTVFEGIAGYC
-628 VEGFTQKFG
+628 VEGFTQKFS

-660 VKNAFR
+660 VKNAFH

-680 VDWVKAGG
+680 VDWVEAGG
-688 VLSKFLGI
+688 VLSKFFGI
-696 SHIPSLS
+696 SHIPNLS

-721 AGGTLLGGGEA
+721 VGSTLLGGGEA

-738 PLDSNTGWMDKIA
+738 PLDRNTGWMDKIA

-763 GPVTINLILDGKTLT
+763 GPVTINLMLDGKILT

-790 GSGQPAWG
+790 GAGQPAWG

>member
-16 YSKGLKRVKEETKSV
+16 YSKGLKKVEAETKSV
-31 SEQMEQE
+31 SEKLANE
-38 TAAASVSQ
+38 TSSVSQ
-46 RVNKIMAEKS
+46 RVAAS
-56 YTAVPQAGTSV
+56 QRVAPAQAGTSV

-72 SMLNGGI
+72 SMLKEGGI
-79 PLITEVDVNNIA
+79 PLITDIDVNNIA
-91 EARRQAEDLA
+91 EARRQAADLA
-101 AAITKM
+101 AVMTKLQ
-107 EAKGAALPSAKF
+107 AKGAGAK
-119 ADAEKYYQASAMYEG
+119 DATGPDVEKYWQVKGMYEA
-134 ITAKIYDYDTALR
+134 ITDDIRTYDTALAE
-147 QQLQAQIEGEAAA
+147 QAG
-160 VQQAQAQ
+160 AQANA
-167 EAAAESQRNVSR
+167 EAEAER
-179 ETQGLAGKVKSAW
+179 LARAENSVLWNLGRISGDNKT
-192 GNLIR
+192 GNFF
-197 YVRGLQSTEEAANDA
+197 RGLYNSVEKCRSGFQKFRQVQADSEAEMYRVSSRARSVGRTIGNVANA
-212 ARGVSRFSSAAS
+212 LGRIVRAP
-224 TTARVTGWLGRSA
+224 VTGIKKIASKLQEVGHSA
-237 LQLVKLPFRVLGS
+237 K
-250 GASLI
+250 
-255 KRMGDSARSSS
+255 SST

-291 AFGRLRSIVSEYISS
+291 AFGRLRSIVSDYISS

-331 VVNLFA
+331 VVNLFS

-408 GGGGGGGAGATAI
+408 GGGGGGSGVAAANI
-421 EAKTPAWMER
+421 QAKTPAWAER
-431 FKKSFT
+431 MKSSFS
-437 DLFTSDEF
+437 DLFNSDEF
-445 KAANIGGKLGMSL
+445 KAANIGGKLGKTL
-458 QTGLDWLG
+458 QTGLDWIG
-466 GEAMNFDWNGVG
+466 SEAMNFDWNGVG

-488 WSSGAVESF
+488 WNSGAVESL

-523 GQAWKNEGV
+523 GQAWQNHGAL
-532 QGILVYVGGM
+532 GIAGYALGM
-542 LTAGVGKLTSGLF
+542 IAAAPLKLANGIF

-588 TAKIGQDIKTYFVDP
+588 TKNFGEWLKKVFVDP
-603 IVNGVKNLLG
+603 LVNGVKNLLG
-613 IHSPSTVFAGIASYC
+613 IHSPSTVFADIAGFC
-628 VEGFTQKFG
+628 VEGFTQKFS
-637 QLKNKITEKV
+637 QLKSRVTEKV

-660 VKNAFR
+660 VKNAFH
-666 FNWQLPSLKLPHIQ
+666 FDWQLPSLKLPHIQ
-680 VDWVKAGG
+680 VDWVAAGG

-703 VKWFAQ
+703 VKWFAK
-709 GGILNGAQLFGR
+709 GGILDGAQLFGR
-721 AGGTLLGGGEA
+721 AGSTLLGGGEA

-751 DRVVSRLGTGND
+751 DRVVSRLGTWND
-763 GPVTINLILDGKTLT
+763 GPVTINLILDGRTLT

>member
-16 YSKGLKRVKEETKSV
+16 YSKGLKRVKEETQSV
-31 SEQMEQE
+31 SDQLAKT
-38 TAAASVSQ
+38 TAAASMSQ
-46 RVNKIMAEKS
+46 RVAP
-56 YTAVPQAGTSV
+56 AQAGTSV

-72 SMLNGGI
+72 SMLKEGGI
-79 PLITEVDVNNIA
+79 PLITDVNVNNIA
-91 EARRQAEDLA
+91 EARRQAADLA
-101 AAITKM
+101 AVMTKLQ
-107 EAKGAALPSAKF
+107 AKGAATPGAAG
-119 ADAEKYYQASAMYEG
+119 ADAEKYWQVKGMYEA
-134 ITAKIYDYDTALR
+134 ITADIYSYDEALR
-147 QQLQAQIEGEAAA
+147 QQYQAQMDAENAA
-160 VQQAQAQ
+160 VNQAQAQ
-167 EAAAESQRNVSR
+167 ETAAESQRNVSR
-179 ETQGLAGKVKSAW
+179 ETQGLAGKIKSAW
-192 GNLIR
+192 GSLKSYIK
-197 YVRGLQSTEEAANDA
+197 GLYSTEEAANDA
-212 ARGVSRFSSAAS
+212 ARGVSRFSRAAS

-291 AFGRLRSIVSEYISS
+291 AFGRLRSIVSDYISS

-355 SLFGSAWNKAAA
+355 SLFGSAWSKAAA

-445 KAANIGGKLGMSL
+445 KAANIGGKLGMSI

-466 GEAMNFDWNGVG
+466 GEAMNFNWNGAG
-478 KKLRANWDSF
+478 KKLRENWDSF
-488 WSSGAVESF
+488 WSSGVVESL

-510 LIIGFMGPAWDEM
+510 LIIGFMGPAWNEM
-523 GQAWKNEGV
+523 GQAWRNEGV
-532 QGILVYVGGM
+532 QGIIVYVSGM

-565 MADFFREHGHQ
+565 MADFFRKHGHQ

-588 TAKIGQDIKTYFVDP
+588 TAKIGQDLKTHFVDP

-613 IHSPSTVFAGIASYC
+613 IHSSSTVFADIAGYC
-628 VEGFTQKFG
+628 VEGFTRKFS
-637 QLKNKITEKV
+637 QLKNKITEKM
-647 TGVWDSVKNVADK
+647 TGVWTSVQEVANK
-660 VKNAFR
+660 IKNAFN

-680 VDWVKAGG
+680 VDWVAAGG

-696 SHIPSLS
+696 SHIPNLS

-721 AGGTLLGGGEA
+721 AGSTLLGGGEA

-738 PLDSNTGWMDKIA
+738 PLDRNTGWMDKIA

>member
-16 YSKGLKRVKEETKSV
+16 YSKGLKKVKEETKSV
-31 SEQMEQE
+31 SDQLAKTT
-38 TAAASVSQ
+38 TAASMSQ
-46 RVNKIMAEKS
+46 RVAP
-56 YTAVPQAGTSV
+56 AQAGTSV

-72 SMLNGGI
+72 SMLKEGGI
-79 PLITEVDVNNIA
+79 PLITEIDVNNIA

-101 AAITKM
+101 AVMTKLQ
-107 EAKGAALPSAKF
+107 AKGAGAK
-119 ADAEKYYQASAMYEG
+119 DATGPDVEKYWQVKGMYEA
-134 ITAKIYDYDTALR
+134 ITDDIRTYDTALAE
-147 QQLQAQIEGEAAA
+147 QAG
-160 VQQAQAQ
+160 AQANA
-167 EAAAESQRNVSR
+167 EAEAER
-179 ETQGLAGKVKSAW
+179 LARAENSVLWNLGKIAGDNKT
-192 GNLIR
+192 GNFF
-197 YVRGLQSTEEAANDA
+197 RGLYNNVEKCRSGFQKFRQVQADSEAEMYRVSSRARSVGRAIGNVANA
-212 ARGVSRFSSAAS
+212 LGRIVRAP
-224 TTARVTGWLGRSA
+224 VTGIKKIASKIQEVGHSA
-237 LQLVKLPFRVLGS
+237 K
-250 GASLI
+250 
-255 KRMGDSARSSS
+255 SSN

-278 IGLLSVGLRIAGA
+278 IGLLSVGLRLAGA
-291 AFGRLRSIVSEYISS
+291 AFGRLRSIVSDYISN

-331 VVNLFA
+331 VSNLFA

-488 WSSGAVESF
+488 WNSGAVESL

-532 QGILVYVGGM
+532 QGIVVYVGGM
-542 LTAGVGKLTSGLF
+542 LTAGVFKLTSGLF

-588 TAKIGQDIKTYFVDP
+588 TAKIGQDIKTHFVDP

-647 TGVWDSVKNVADK
+647 TGVWNSVKNVADK
-660 VKNAFR
+660 VKNAFH

-680 VDWVKAGG
+680 VDWVEAGG

-696 SHIPSLS
+696 SHIPNLS

-721 AGGTLLGGGEA
+721 VGSTLLGGGEA

-738 PLDSNTGWMDKIA
+738 PLDRNTGWMDKIA

-763 GPVTINLILDGKTLT
+763 GPVTINLLLDGKTLT